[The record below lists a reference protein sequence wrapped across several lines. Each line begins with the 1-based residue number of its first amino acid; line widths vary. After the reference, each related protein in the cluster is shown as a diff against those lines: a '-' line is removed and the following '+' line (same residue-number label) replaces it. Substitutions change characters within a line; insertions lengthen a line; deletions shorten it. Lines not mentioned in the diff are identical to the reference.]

1 MAINNH
7 KNEDKIQFRTR
18 IIIIKMD
25 DALTYSIVFAV
36 VVAAE
41 YFAMAFVVMPFL
53 EPLVGC
59 FSFLHYLQVLMGRCR
74 SSSGCWVNLDFYPPI
89 IWHPDFA
96 RFLDD
101 SSISGSVL
109 DRFWISPKFW
119 PRMRQLLQQPCF
131 SPFCLHLTDLL
142 FHYSKSI
149 FPKTSLVQ

>member
-7 KNEDKIQFRTR
+7 KNEGKIQFRTR

-53 EPLVGC
+53 ELLVDC
-59 FSFLHYLQVLMGRCR
+59 LSFLRYLQVLMERCR

-89 IWHPDFA
+89 I
-96 RFLDD
+96 
-101 SSISGSVL
+101 
-109 DRFWISPKFW
+109 
-119 PRMRQLLQQPCF
+119 
-131 SPFCLHLTDLL
+131 
-142 FHYSKSI
+142 
-149 FPKTSLVQ
+149 